1 MESWRDWQEHNPY
14 YAHNDWKPERS
25 SDDDSDRDGKSG
37 KGRDKSRGK
46 EGNVNGDSDTRG
58 MEYHDI
64 EMKFFV
70 FAPLSRAPNR
80 SDELRCMR

>member
-37 KGRDKSRGK
+37 KGIRRNRDN
-46 EGNVNGDSDTRG
+46 EGNDSGDSDKRG
-58 MEYHDI
+58 TEYPNIII
-64 EMKFFV
+64 ER

-80 SDELRCMR
+80 SDV